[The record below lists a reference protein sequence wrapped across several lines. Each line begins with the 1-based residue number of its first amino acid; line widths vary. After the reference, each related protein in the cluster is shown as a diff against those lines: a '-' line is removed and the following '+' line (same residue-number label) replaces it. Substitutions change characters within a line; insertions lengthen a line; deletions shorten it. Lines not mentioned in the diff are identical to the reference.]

1 MPKATTWCAGAVC
14 ASVWCVA
21 PWCVGQDPPAP
32 WVSGDPEPTAPWVSP
47 SSGVGPGDPTRAR
60 RVLLMSLAG
69 AAGGFGGA
77 LGGVLLV
84 AEGGRRLVGSGG
96 NLGALMLGGTAG
108 YLAGLSLSVTLA
120 GYAQGGNGG
129 YGWVLLG
136 GLGGTLVLG
145 GLGALSQDGYVAGA
159 LALAGGVG
167 GAVLAYELSN
177 DAHGRLRR
185 RAPPRVLPTVSADAT
200 GLRVGLGGTF

>member
-1 MPKATTWCAGAVC
+1 MPRLTTWGAGAVC
-14 ASVWCVA
+14 VAVWCVA
-21 PWCVGQDPPAP
+21 PWCAAQDLPAP
-32 WVSGDPEPTAPWVSP
+32 WVSGDPEPSAPWAPP

-69 AAGGFGGA
+69 VAGGFGGA
-77 LGGVLLV
+77 FGGVLLGEEV
-84 AEGGRRLVGSGG
+84 SRLSGYDSWTPIYLGVTVGYLVGVS
-96 NLGALMLGGTAG
+96 LG
-108 YLAGLSLSVTLA
+108 VTLA

-145 GLGALSQDGYVAGA
+145 GLGARSQDGYVAGA

-185 RAPPRVLPTVSADAT
+185 RAPPRVLPAVSADAT
-200 GLRVGLGGTF
+200 GLRLGIGGTF